1 MSKRL
6 QVLLPE
12 KDYRALAVVS
22 RKESKTIAEWVRDS
36 IRRRLKVV
44 EPPSPEKKL
53 SKILKYARYSGPTG
67 DIEQILSE
75 IEKGRENH
83 R

>member
-1 MSKRL
+1 M

>member
-22 RKESKTIAEWVRDS
+22 RKESKTIAEWVRES
-36 IRRRLKVV
+36 IRRRLKAA

-67 DIEQILSE
+67 DIGQILSE
-75 IEKGRENH
+75 IEKGRENL

>member
-75 IEKGRENH
+75 IEK
-83 R
+83 